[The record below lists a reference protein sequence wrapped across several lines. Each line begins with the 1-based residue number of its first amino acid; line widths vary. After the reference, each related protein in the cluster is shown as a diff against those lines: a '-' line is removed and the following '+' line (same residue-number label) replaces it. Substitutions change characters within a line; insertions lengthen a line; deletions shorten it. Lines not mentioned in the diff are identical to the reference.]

1 MDSICR
7 KAVWKEQDCI
17 SLLTRSNVKLTSIL
31 KLLYLYALVSIAVG
45 ISKPL
50 TLKDIL
56 IRWIMFM
63 SLLRYF
69 LIFIL
74 ACKNF
79 NHGHFHVLFFFKK
92 RKKKDL
98 GNYNL
103 SDAIQYSNIESSV
116 LSVLFL
122 SVKLE
127 RTFMQRTFSSLVAL
141 SHPV

>member
-7 KAVWKEQDCI
+7 KAIWKEQDCI

-31 KLLYLYALVSIAVG
+31 KLLYLYALVSIVVG

-50 TLKDIL
+50 TLNSSYQNIL
-56 IRWIMFM
+56 MFM

-74 ACKNF
+74 TCKNF
-79 NHGHFHVLFFFKK
+79 NHGHFHILFKK
-92 RKKKDL
+92 KKKKDL
-98 GNYNL
+98 GSYNL
-103 SDAIQYSNIESSV
+103 SDATQYTNTESSV

-127 RTFMQRTFSSLVAL
+127 RTFMQCTFSSPVAL